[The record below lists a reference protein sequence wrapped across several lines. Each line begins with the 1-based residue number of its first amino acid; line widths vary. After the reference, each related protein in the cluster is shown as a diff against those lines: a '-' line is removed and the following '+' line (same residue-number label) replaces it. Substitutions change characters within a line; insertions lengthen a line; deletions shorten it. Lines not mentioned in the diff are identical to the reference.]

1 MPEEIVMPRLSD
13 TMEEGTISQWLKREG
28 DAVKRGEAILEV
40 QTDKANMELEAYN
53 DGTIGQIIHA
63 DGATV
68 PIGTVV
74 GMLLRAG
81 EAATSTTPTAP
92 PVAAGSAA
100 ARNGASGSDA
110 AGTTADAIVETGS
123 SDEIP
128 IAVPAAIMPATAVPA
143 GAAGAASA
151 PSLRAPVGTGN
162 GATAADGG
170 RIKASPLA
178 RNMARE
184 RGIDLT
190 VLQGQGSGPGGRIVK
205 LDVERL
211 LVAHAETPAIAAP
224 QPPAASAAS
233 AAPSQLAPAPA
244 AAPQPA
250 PVAAGAIPLMDGDEA
265 QAPNRIQQVMA
276 RRLLESKTTIPHF
289 YVTAEV
295 DMAAAADLRARMQ
308 DTFGPEGKVSY
319 NDLIVRACALTL
331 RAMPE
336 VNTSWRDGQFVR
348 RAHVNVGIAVS
359 LPDGLMVPVIKDAD
373 RKGLR
378 EIAAEARSLAEKAR
392 AGKLAPRD
400 MEGGTFSTS
409 NLGAYDVEEFQAIV
423 NPPESAI
430 LAIGS
435 IVEKPV
441 VLDGQVVARPRMR
454 LSLSVDHRVIP
465 GVPAAQFLQ
474 GVKKLLQ
481 EPLRLGF

>member
-28 DAVKRGEAILEV
+28 DTVKRGDAILEV
-40 QTDKANMELEAYN
+40 QTDKANMELEAYS
-53 DGTIGQIIHA
+53 DGVIQQIIHP

-74 GMLLRAG
+74 GMLAKAG
-81 EAATSTTPTAP
+81 EAVAPAPAQAAPASSAQNGAT
-92 PVAAGSAA
+92 GSAT
-100 ARNGASGSDA
+100 AS
-110 AGTTADAIVETGS
+110 AIVETES
-123 SDEIP
+123 SDE
-128 IAVPAAIMPATAVPA
+128 VPAAVPGALMPAASTQ
-143 GAAGAASA
+143 AAA
-151 PSLRAPVGTGN
+151 PTGGGN
-162 GATAADGG
+162 GATAGG
-170 RIKASPLA
+170 RVKASPLA
-178 RNMARE
+178 RNIARKHD
-184 RGIDLT
+184 IDLHAF
-190 VLQGQGSGPGGRIVK
+190 GGHGSGPGGRIVK
-205 LDVERL
+205 LDVERY
-211 LVAHAETPAIAAP
+211 LVARASDTATATL
-224 QPPAASAAS
+224 QPVA
-233 AAPSQLAPAPA
+233 QPA
-244 AAPQPA
+244 AA
-250 PVAAGAIPLMDGDEA
+250 VATATPEPTPMTATTTPLMEGDEA
-265 QAPNRIQQVMA
+265 HAANRVQQIMA

-289 YVTAEV
+289 YVTTEV
-295 DMAAAADLRARMQ
+295 DMAAAADLRARLVE
-308 DTFGPEGKVSY
+308 TFGPEGKVSY

-331 RAMPE
+331 RAMPD
-336 VNTSWRDGQFVR
+336 VNSSWRDGQFVR
-348 RAHVNVGIAVS
+348 HAHVNVGVAVS
-359 LPDGLMVPVIKDAD
+359 LPDGLVVPVIKDAD

-378 EIAAEARSLAEKAR
+378 EIAVEARALAEKAR

-409 NLGAYDVEEFQAIV
+409 NLGAYDVEQFQAII

-435 IVEKPV
+435 ILEKPV
-441 VLDGQVVARPRMR
+441 VLDGQIVARPRMT

>member
-40 QTDKANMELEAYN
+40 QTDKANMELEAYS
-53 DGTIGQIIHA
+53 DGTIGRIIHG

-74 GMLLRAG
+74 GMLTRAG
-81 EAATSTTPTAP
+81 EAAAP
-92 PVAAGSAA
+92 QAEVAVGGAA
-100 ARNGASGSDA
+100 QNGAATVDA
-110 AGTTADAIVETGS
+110 PGTVADAIVETES

-128 IAVPAAIMPATAVPA
+128 VAVPAAAMPAA
-143 GAAGAASA
+143 GTVGASSAAGAMITAVSA
-151 PSLRAPVGTGN
+151 GPTGGSN
-162 GATAADGG
+162 GATATHGG
-170 RIKASPLA
+170 RVKASPLA

-184 RGIDLT
+184 QGIDLAA
-190 VLQGQGSGPGGRIVK
+190 LNGQGSGPGGRIVK
-205 LDVERL
+205 LDVERY
-211 LVAHAETPAIAAP
+211 LVTRTA
-224 QPPAASAAS
+224 
-233 AAPSQLAPAPA
+233 APAPA
-244 AAPQPA
+244 PAPSAPAPPIAQPTLVAAAPAPPA
-250 PVAAGAIPLMDGDEA
+250 TVNAASLMDGDEA
-265 QAPNRIQQVMA
+265 LAPNRIQQVMA

-289 YVTAEV
+289 YVTTEV
-295 DMAAAADLRARMQ
+295 DMAAAADLRARIVA
-308 DTFGPEGKVSY
+308 TFGPEGKVSY

-336 VNTSWRDGQFVR
+336 VNTSWRDGQFIR
-348 RAHVNVGIAVS
+348 HGHVNVGIAVS
-359 LPDGLMVPVIKDAD
+359 LPDGLVVPVIKDAD

-378 EIAAEARSLAEKAR
+378 ELAAEARSLAEKAR

-435 IVEKPV
+435 IIEKPV
-441 VLDGQVVARPRMR
+441 VVDGQVVARPRMR

-474 GVKKLLQ
+474 GVKRLLQ

>member
-28 DAVKRGEAILEV
+28 DAVKRGDAILEV
-40 QTDKANMELEAYN
+40 QTDKANMELEAYS
-53 DGTIGQIIHA
+53 DGVIQQIIHP

-74 GMLLRAG
+74 GMLAKVG
-81 EAATSTTPTAP
+81 EAVAPAPTRAAP
-92 PVAAGSAA
+92 
-100 ARNGASGSDA
+100 ARNGATSGVA
-110 AGTTADAIVETGS
+110 APGTVADAIVETES
-123 SDEIP
+123 SDE
-128 IAVPAAIMPATAVPA
+128 VPVTVPGALMP
-143 GAAGAASA
+143 AASA
-151 PSLRAPVGTGN
+151 QTPAPTGGGN
-162 GATAADGG
+162 GATAGG
-170 RIKASPLA
+170 RVKASPLA
-178 RNMARE
+178 RNIARE
-184 RGIDLT
+184 HDIDLGA
-190 VLQGQGSGPGGRIVK
+190 LGGRGSGPGGRIVK
-205 LDVERL
+205 LDVERY
-211 LVAHAETPAIAAP
+211 LVARATDTAATTAP
-224 QPPAASAAS
+224 QPVAQPATVASPVAS
-233 AAPSQLAPAPA
+233 APAPTTA
-244 AAPQPA
+244 TTT
-250 PVAAGAIPLMDGDEA
+250 PLMEGDEL
-265 QAPNRIQQVMA
+265 QAANRVQQIMA

-289 YVTAEV
+289 YVTTEV
-295 DMAAAADLRARMQ
+295 DMAAAADLRARLVE
-308 DTFGPEGKVSY
+308 TFGPEGKVSY

-331 RAMPE
+331 RAMPD
-336 VNTSWRDGQFVR
+336 VNSSWRDGQFVR
-348 RAHVNVGIAVS
+348 HGHVNVGVAVS
-359 LPDGLMVPVIKDAD
+359 LPDGLVVPVIKDAD

-378 EIAAEARSLAEKAR
+378 EIAVEARALAEKAR

-409 NLGAYDVEEFQAIV
+409 NLGAYDVAQFQAIV

-435 IVEKPV
+435 ILEKPV
-441 VLDGQVVARPRMR
+441 ALDGQIVARPRMI

>member
-28 DAVKRGEAILEV
+28 DAVKRGDAILEV
-40 QTDKANMELEAYN
+40 QTDKANMELEAYS
-53 DGTIGQIIHA
+53 DGVIQQILHG
-63 DGATV
+63 DGDTV

-74 GMLLRAG
+74 GLLAKAG
-81 EAATSTTPTAP
+81 EAVT
-92 PVAAGSAA
+92 PVAAAPAGSAA
-100 ARNGASGSDA
+100 TGNNAATGARSGGDR
-110 AGTTADAIVETGS
+110 AGEIADAIVETES

-128 IAVPAAIMPATAVPA
+128 VAVPGAAMPAMPAVVV
-143 GAAGAASA
+143 GASA
-151 PSLRAPVGTGN
+151 APAGTGN
-162 GATAADGG
+162 GTNAGG
-170 RIKASPLA
+170 RVKASPLA

-184 RGIDLT
+184 RGIDLHT
-190 VLQGQGSGPGGRIVK
+190 LDGQGSGPGGRIVK
-205 LDVERL
+205 LDVERY
-211 LVAHAETPAIAAP
+211 LVARATPAPPPAATSAPAAIAAP
-224 QPPAASAAS
+224 TQPAPATA
-233 AAPSQLAPAPA
+233 LAPAPA
-244 AAPQPA
+244 LEPA
-250 PVAAGAIPLMDGDEA
+250 RPTPVGSLMDGDELRPA
-265 QAPNRIQQVMA
+265 NRIQQVMA

-295 DMAAAADLRARMQ
+295 DMAAAAELRGQMVT
-308 DTFGPEGKVSY
+308 TFGPEGKVSY

-331 RAMPE
+331 RAMPD
-336 VNTSWRDGQFVR
+336 VNRSWRDGQFVQHS
-348 RAHVNVGIAVS
+348 HVNIGIAVS
-359 LPDGLMVPVIKDAD
+359 MPDGLMVPVIKDAD

-378 EIAAEARSLAEKAR
+378 EIAVEARALAEKAR
-392 AGKLAPRD
+392 AGKLTPRD

-409 NLGAYDVEEFQAIV
+409 NLGAYDVEQFQAIV

-435 IVEKPV
+435 ILEQPV
-441 VLDGQVVARPRMR
+441 ALDGQVVVRPRMR

>member
-28 DAVKRGEAILEV
+28 DAVKRGDAILEV
-40 QTDKANMELEAYN
+40 QTDKANMELEAYS
-53 DGTIGQIIHA
+53 DGVIQQILHG
-63 DGATV
+63 DGDTV

-74 GMLLRAG
+74 GLLAKAG
-81 EAATSTTPTAP
+81 EAVT
-92 PVAAGSAA
+92 PVAAAPAGSAA
-100 ARNGASGSDA
+100 TGNNAATGARSGGAAMPAMPAVVVGASA
-110 AGTTADAIVETGS
+110 A
-123 SDEIP
+123 
-128 IAVPAAIMPATAVPA
+128 PA
-143 GAAGAASA
+143 
-151 PSLRAPVGTGN
+151 GTGN
-162 GATAADGG
+162 GTNAGG
-170 RIKASPLA
+170 RVKASPLA

-184 RGIDLT
+184 RGIDLHT
-190 VLQGQGSGPGGRIVK
+190 LDGQGSGPGGRIVK
-205 LDVERL
+205 LDVERY
-211 LVAHAETPAIAAP
+211 LVARATPAPPPAATSAPAAIAAP
-224 QPPAASAAS
+224 TQPAPATA
-233 AAPSQLAPAPA
+233 LAPAPA
-244 AAPQPA
+244 LEPA
-250 PVAAGAIPLMDGDEA
+250 RPTPVGSLMDGDELRPA
-265 QAPNRIQQVMA
+265 NRIQQVMA

-295 DMAAAADLRARMQ
+295 DMAAAAELRGQMVT
-308 DTFGPEGKVSY
+308 TFGPEGKVSY

-331 RAMPE
+331 RAMPD
-336 VNTSWRDGQFVR
+336 VNRSWRDGQFVQHS
-348 RAHVNVGIAVS
+348 HVNIGIAVS
-359 LPDGLMVPVIKDAD
+359 MPDGLMVPVIKDAD

-378 EIAAEARSLAEKAR
+378 EIAVEARALAEKAR
-392 AGKLAPRD
+392 AGKLTPRD

-409 NLGAYDVEEFQAIV
+409 NLGAYDVEQFQAIV

-435 IVEKPV
+435 ILEQPV
-441 VLDGQVVARPRMR
+441 ALDGQVVVRPRMR